1 MEAPPRWLACSITLN
16 NGECSLKTLQLSAQA
31 QDLDIAAHLLQ
42 QGKLVALPTETVYGL
57 AADAT
62 QPEAVSRIF
71 AAKGRPANHPLIVH
85 IGRIEQLSDWAK
97 DIPPQAMDL
106 AKACWPGPV
115 TLLLSK
121 ADHVSPVVTGGL
133 NTIAIRMPAH
143 PVMLA
148 ILKQHRLAVAAPSA
162 NPYKQLSPT
171 NAQQV
176 CSGLDGKIDAIVD
189 GGDCLFGLESTILD
203 MTSTQPNVL
212 RAGPVTAQELG
223 KILGTE
229 VHYPQ
234 HHNVAVPGNVGSHY
248 QPKTILRLINDL
260 PQALAL
266 ADPQAQYA
274 VLHHSKLDAYPHGT
288 HAITMP
294 DEPVAYGQCLYRVL
308 AQADELKPD
317 EIWLERPPQ
326 GEMWNAV
333 NDRLSRAAL
342 PE

>member
-1 MEAPPRWLACSITLN
+1 M
-16 NGECSLKTLQLSAQA
+16 KTLQLSAQA
-31 QDLDIAAHLLQ
+31 QDLEIAAHLLQ

-85 IGRIEQLSDWAK
+85 IGSVEQLSDWAK
-97 DIPPQAMDL
+97 DIPPQALDL

-133 NTIAIRMPAH
+133 NTIAIRIPAH

-148 ILKQHRLAVAAPSA
+148 FLKQHRLAVAAPSA

-171 NAQQV
+171 NAKQV
-176 CSGLDGKIDAIVD
+176 CAGLEGKIDAVVD
-189 GGDCLFGLESTILD
+189 GGDCLFGLESTIID
-203 MTSTQPNVL
+203 MTSSQPNVL

-223 KILGTE
+223 EILGTE

-234 HHNVAVPGNVGSHY
+234 HHDVSVPGNVGSHY
-248 QPKTILRLINDL
+248 QPKTVLRLITNL
-260 PQALAL
+260 PQALAMR
-266 ADPQAQYA
+266 DTQAQY
-274 VLHHSKLDAYPHGT
+274 VILHHCVLDILPQGIQAL
-288 HAITMP
+288 AMP
-294 DEPVAYGQCLYRVL
+294 NEAVAYGQCLYRIL
-308 AQADELKPD
+308 AEADALNPD
-317 EIWLERPPQ
+317 EIWLECPPQ
-326 GEMWNAV
+326 GEVWNAV
-333 NDRLSRAAL
+333 NDRLSRAAI